1 MFGMLDYRAYK
12 LLWLIC
18 LPFRLIIWIAAWG
31 SIAIAI
37 MIGASLDYSVLVR
50 IVIAYAIWEG
60 AAIVLLIVRWI
71 ISWFIKKGFFC

>member
-1 MFGMLDYRAYK
+1 

-18 LPFRLIIWIAAWG
+18 LPLRLIIWIAAWG

>member
-1 MFGMLDYRAYK
+1 

-18 LPFRLIIWIAAWG
+18 LPLRLIIWIAAWG

-60 AAIVLLIVRWI
+60 AAIVLLIVRRI